1 MGMGDVKLSGIVGLA
16 LGWLG
21 WGPLIVG
28 AFAAFLVG
36 AAVSIGLVMLHDG
49 GRKTRVPFGPFMLI
63 GVVIGV
69 AAGHPLAHA
78 YLHTMR
84 G

>member
-1 MGMGDVKLSGIVGLA
+1 
-16 LGWLG
+16 
-21 WGPLIVG
+21 
-28 AFAAFLVG
+28 
-36 AAVSIGLVMLHDG
+36 MLRDE

-63 GVVIGV
+63 GIVIGV

-78 YLHTMR
+78 YLHTMH